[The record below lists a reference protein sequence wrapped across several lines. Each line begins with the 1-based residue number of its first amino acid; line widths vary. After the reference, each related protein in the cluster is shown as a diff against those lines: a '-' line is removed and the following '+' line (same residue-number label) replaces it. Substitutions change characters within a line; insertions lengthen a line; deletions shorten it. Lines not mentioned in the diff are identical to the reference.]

1 MFHHKLAKS
10 FATTTTILLFGVMS
24 AAASDKWEDVSTL
37 DKCHTLAQG
46 SKVEFQECRHY
57 VSANWFNRLLNM
69 RRAARSHMPDPES
82 EAGQQFQ
89 VDLYDALQ
97 MDEDEYQSWR
107 RQHSL
112 MDDPL
117 HYAVLVRAS
126 YPETFEHALDAN
138 RRYNQLTG
146 EELANGRSQERLVR
160 QIRLLTPHNF
170 CAGFL
175 PDLGC
180 PELGDAFDPHP
191 DVDALVLGAGS

>member
-1 MFHHKLAKS
+1 MFYYKLARLL
-10 FATTTTILLFGVMS
+10 ATTTIILLFGAIS
-24 AAASDKWEDVSTL
+24 AAASDKWDDVSTL
-37 DKCHTLAQG
+37 DKCHTLAQD
-46 SKVEFQECRHY
+46 KAEFQECRHY

-69 RRAARSHMPDPES
+69 RRVARSHMPDPES

-89 VDLYDALQ
+89 ADLHDALQ
-97 MDEDEYQSWR
+97 MDTDEYQSWR

-138 RRYNQLTG
+138 RRYYQLTG
-146 EELANGRSQERLVR
+146 EELANGMSQERLVR
-160 QIRLLTPHNF
+160 QIRLLTPRNF
-170 CAGFL
+170 CMGFL
-175 PDLGC
+175 PDYGC

-191 DVDALVLGAGS
+191 DVDALVIGAGS